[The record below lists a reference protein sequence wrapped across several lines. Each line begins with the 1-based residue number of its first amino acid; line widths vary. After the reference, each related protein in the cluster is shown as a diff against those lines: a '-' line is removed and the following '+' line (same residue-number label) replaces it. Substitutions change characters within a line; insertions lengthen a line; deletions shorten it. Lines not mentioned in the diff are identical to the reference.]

1 MNEMR
6 KETFGRRAG
15 DGGRRPPMLAEL
27 ALAAIGIAAFL
38 IFPDDLAFLTT
49 VEITCL
55 FVLSLSLVLGQA
67 GVATLGH
74 AAYFGVGAYAAGLFA
89 IHVWP
94 DPFGGLVVGAVA
106 GAIVAA
112 LTGLLLLRTQGLTFL
127 MLTIALLQV
136 FHEGANRVDWL
147 TGGDDGLSGVTPTS
161 IFGAFAFDL
170 YNRTAY
176 IYALVVLIVAYFL
189 LRKIVESPFGLI
201 SRGIRSDRQRVT
213 ALGGDVY
220 RHLLIVFTIAGAFAG
235 VAGALSAQTAGV
247 VGLSSLTFGFSG
259 DALVMLVLGGARK
272 LHGALLG
279 VVTFMAIQHVVAT
292 INPYHWLFAIG
303 VLLIVGVIVAPT
315 GLAGLLDTL
324 VARLRRGRAE

>member
-1 MNEMR
+1 MAEAR
-6 KETFGRRAG
+6 KDAFSLGAAAGRA
-15 DGGRRPPMLAEL
+15 PLLQEL
-27 ALAAIGIAAFL
+27 VIAAVGIAAYFC
-38 IFPDDLAFLTT
+38 FPDDLAFLVS

-94 DPFGGLVVGAVA
+94 DPIGGLFVAGAVGAV
-106 GAIVAA
+106 VAA
-112 LTGLLLLRTQGLTFL
+112 LTGLLLLRTHGLTFL

-136 FHEGANRVDWL
+136 FHEGANRAAWL
-147 TGGDDGLSGVTPTS
+147 TGGDDGLSGITPS
-161 IFGAFAFDL
+161 PIFGAFAFDL

-176 IYALVVLIVAYFL
+176 FYALVALIVSYFL
-189 LRKIVESPFGLI
+189 LRKIIESPFGLI
-201 SRGIRSDRQRVT
+201 SRGIRSDRERVT

-220 RHLLIVFTIAGAFAG
+220 WHLLIVFTIAGAFAG
-235 VAGALSAQTAGV
+235 LAGALSAQTAGV
-247 VGLSSLTFGFSG
+247 VGLNSLTFGFSG

-279 VVTFMAIQHVVAT
+279 VVVFMAIQHVVAT

-303 VLLIVGVIVAPT
+303 ALLIGGVIVAPT
-315 GLAGLLDTL
+315 GIAGLIDKLF
-324 VARLRRGRAE
+324 ARLRRRRGDHG